1 MNVVGALQAARDA
14 VAANPSRPATAIL
27 HDSPGARL
35 VVFRLAPGQFV
46 PPHRSSS
53 TVTIHVLAGSGH
65 LSGEHDGEEVAHEVS
80 AGDIALYAPSELHGM
95 RADDVELLLL
105 ATISP
110 RPGGR

>member
-1 MNVVGALQAARDA
+1 MNVLAALQAARAA

-35 VVFRLAPGQFV
+35 VVFRIGPGQFV
-46 PPHRSSS
+46 PPHRSAS

-65 LSGEHDGEEVAHEVS
+65 LSGEHAGEEVAQQVT
-80 AGDIALYAPSELHGM
+80 AGDVALYAPSELHGM
-95 RADDVELLLL
+95 RADGEELLLL

-110 RPGGR
+110 RPGGA